1 MITVKTFQA
10 RREKLAAFLLAL
22 PKESFSIDT
31 WTWPDEGTPKQP
43 ACGTAV
49 CAIGWCPT
57 VFPRHWM
64 LMKECR
70 IPQLRSILP
79 PPDTDFFG
87 LPTDLTEPGGLYRHA
102 AIFFGMT
109 RGVAHETFMP
119 NDGSIFSPP
128 KRRTVKQ
135 VVKALLKAE
144 VTSG

>member
-22 PKESFSIDT
+22 PKSSFDVFT
-31 WTWPDEGTPKQP
+31 WTWPNDSSPKHP

-57 VFPRHWM
+57 VFPKHWV
-64 LMKECR
+64 LGKSFR
-70 IPQLRSILP
+70 IPKLRVMP
-79 PPDTDFFG
+79 PVVRQA
-87 LPTDLTEPGGLYRHA
+87 EAIRKLYLQA
-102 AIFFGMT
+102 AIFFGLT
-109 RGVAHETFMP
+109 QGAAYEVFR
-119 NDGSIFSPP
+119 SIDSYTLVGP
-128 KRRTVKQ
+128 KRKTAKQ